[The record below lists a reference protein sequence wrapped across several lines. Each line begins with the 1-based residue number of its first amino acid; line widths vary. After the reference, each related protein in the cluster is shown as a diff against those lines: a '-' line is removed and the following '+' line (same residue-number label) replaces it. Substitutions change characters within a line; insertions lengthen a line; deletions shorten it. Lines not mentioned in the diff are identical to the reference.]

1 MMLAAD
7 YIADVLV
14 TSGVRHVFGVS
25 GANIEDLFA
34 AVQRRRPRM
43 QAILAKHE
51 HGAGTAA
58 DAYARLTGGLGVVT
72 TTSGGGAMNVV
83 HALAEARASRVPV
96 LALIGEPPTEL
107 QGRGAFQDTSGRGGA
122 IDAAAIFGSVS
133 AYCRRVTSLE
143 DLPRALNNA
152 LAAAQGAAPGP
163 AVLLLAKDLQVAKL
177 DATMMRPSGEAMR
190 AIGGDRGA
198 LARAVSMI
206 ARGPVL
212 VIAGDEVTRQHARG
226 ELARLVDRLDA
237 RVCVAP
243 DARDAFDNRDP
254 RFVGVAGAMGH
265 SAVAQALA
273 AATTMLAIGTRL
285 PLLARM
291 GLESLIR
298 TRPLVAIG
306 REAPFILSPESVH
319 VGGDIRA
326 NLRDLVA
333 ELGAP
338 VRDSR
343 SSLDSPPSRGDRDQ
357 LPALSDALAASSV
370 ARAVSQSLAP
380 GGLVLLDAGNTG
392 AEGVHHV
399 AVPPGG
405 HWLLAMGMAGMG
417 WSFGAAVGAAC
428 ATGRRC
434 TVLAGDGAFFM
445 HGLEVHTAVEH
456 QLPIT
461 YVLFNNRAHGMC
473 VVRERLL
480 LGSESGTNVF
490 GPAHIGAGLAAMF
503 PGLPAWDCTTLADLE
518 AALLHARNIPGPS
531 VICAELAA
539 VDVPPFLAFGGQR

>member
-1 MMLAAD
+1 MLAAD
-7 YIADVLV
+7 YVADVLV
-14 TSGVRHVFGVS
+14 AAGVRHVFGVS

-34 AVQRRRPRM
+34 AVQRRRPRL

-58 DAYARLTGGLGVVT
+58 DGYARLTGGLGVVM

-83 HALAEARASRVPV
+83 HALAEAQASRVPV

-107 QGRGAFQDTSGRGGA
+107 QGSGAFQDTSGRGGPV
-122 IDAAAIFGSVS
+122 DAAAVLGAVSV
-133 AYCRRVTSLE
+133 YCRRVTSVE
-143 DLPRALNNA
+143 TLPRALDGA
-152 LAAAQGAAPGP
+152 LAAACAATPGP
-163 AVLLLAKDLQVAKL
+163 AVLLLAKDLQVAKV
-177 DATMMRPSGEAMR
+177 AEPAPRSGGETVPAS
-190 AIGGDRGA
+190 AGDRDA
-198 LARAVSMI
+198 LVRALSMVT
-206 ARGPVL
+206 RGPVL
-212 VIAGDEVTRQHARG
+212 VIAGDEVVRQRARG

-243 DARDAFDNRDP
+243 DARDAFDNGDS

-265 SAVAQALA
+265 PAVAQAAA
-273 AATTMLAIGTRL
+273 AATTLLAVGTRL

-291 GLESLIR
+291 GLENLIR
-298 TRPLVAIG
+298 TRPLVAIA
-306 REAPFILSPESVH
+306 REAPFVSSPDSVH
-319 VGGDIRA
+319 LGGDVRG

-333 ELGAP
+333 SLGGPPPGSRTHPDVPPHRDEQEPGARFADLLGA
-338 VRDSR
+338 S
-343 SSLDSPPSRGDRDQ
+343 G
-357 LPALSDALAASSV
+357 V
-370 ARAVSQSLAP
+370 ARAVSGSLAP
-380 GGLVLLDAGNTG
+380 GAVVLLDAGNTG

-405 HWLLAMGMAGMG
+405 RWLLAMGMAGMG

-473 VVRERLL
+473 VIRERLL
-480 LGSESGTNVF
+480 LGSESGSNVF

-503 PGLPAWDCTTLADLE
+503 PSLPAWDCTTLADLE
-518 AALLHARNIPGPS
+518 AALARARSIPGPS
-531 VICAELAA
+531 VICAELPT
-539 VDVPPFLAFGGQR
+539 VEVPPFLAFGGQR